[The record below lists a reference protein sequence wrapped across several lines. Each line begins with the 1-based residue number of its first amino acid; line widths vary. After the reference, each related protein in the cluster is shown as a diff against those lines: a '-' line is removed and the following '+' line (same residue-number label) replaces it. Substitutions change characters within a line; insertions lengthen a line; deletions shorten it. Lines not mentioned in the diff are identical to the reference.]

1 MSPNGEFIL
10 TIENLT
16 KTFYGFVALNGI
28 KLEIKQGTIHG
39 IIGPNGAG
47 KTTLFNLMAG
57 SLKPDTG
64 NIFFDQK
71 NITHLKPNE
80 ITELGVAR
88 TFQNIRLFGEMS
100 VLENIMVGRYCRSR
114 SGLFAI
120 IIKPPFM
127 KSREEEQIREKSLDY
142 LRFVGLYEKKDAK
155 ASSLPYGEQRRLEL
169 ARALASEPKLLL
181 LDEPVAGM
189 NPHETEEI
197 ISLLSRINQQGKTI
211 ILVEHKMD
219 FLMTLSDFVTVLNF
233 GHKIGEGTPEEVQ
246 KMPQVIEA
254 YLGRE
259 GV

>member
-1 MSPNGEFIL
+1 MSPNGNFIL
-10 TIENLT
+10 AIENLT

-28 KLEIKQGTIHG
+28 KLKIKQATIHG

-57 SLKPDTG
+57 ALKPDTG
-64 NIFFDQK
+64 QIFFNQK

-114 SGLFAI
+114 SGLLEI

-127 KSREEEQIREKSLDY
+127 KSREEEQIRETSLDY
-142 LRFVGLYEKKDAK
+142 LSFVGLYEKKDAK
-155 ASSLPYGEQRRLEL
+155 AFSLPYGEQRRLEL

-219 FLMTLSDFVTVLNF
+219 FLMTLSDFVIVLNF

-259 GV
+259 GG